1 MNYTSED
8 AIADFKTNVP
18 NHYKYPSIEIYKF
31 TEKDKDEIQEYI
43 ASLEKSQHIVVGEL
57 HYKLNIREFI
67 GGLARDRVNE
77 NGYGG
82 RYPIYEWW
90 D

>member
-1 MNYTSED
+1 MNYTSEN
-8 AIADFKTNVP
+8 AIDDFKANIP
-18 NHYKYPSIEIYKF
+18 GHFKYPLIEKYEF
-31 TEKDKDEIQEYI
+31 NEKDKTEIQEYI
-43 ASLEKSQHIVVGEL
+43 TCLEKSTHIDVGGL

-77 NGYGG
+77 SNKGG
-82 RYPIYEWW
+82 LSILEWW

>member
-1 MNYTSED
+1 MKYTSD
-8 AIADFKTNVP
+8 NAIDDFKANVP
-18 NHYKYPSIEIYKF
+18 NHYKYPLIESYKF

-43 ASLEKSQHIVVGEL
+43 ASLDKSQHIVVGEL

-77 NGYGG
+77 NGHGG
-82 RYPIYEWW
+82 GLPILSWE
-90 D
+90 

>member
-8 AIADFKTNVP
+8 AIADFKANVP

-31 TEKDKDEIQEYI
+31 TEEDKDEIQKYI

-77 NGYGG
+77 AGIGLS
-82 RYPIYEWW
+82 ISAWW

>member
-1 MNYTSED
+1 MNYTSD
-8 AIADFKTNVP
+8 NAIDDFKANVP
-18 NHYKYPSIEIYKF
+18 NHYKYPLIEAYKF
-31 TEKDKDEIQEYI
+31 TDKDKDEIQEYI
-43 ASLEKSQHIVVGEL
+43 ASLDKSQHIIVGEL

-77 NGYGG
+77 NGHGG
-82 RYPIYEWW
+82 GFPILSL